1 MFIYGTAYIYMHL
14 FRVCYDSL
22 SLPSSFFTDVSSYL
36 VSSKKRIYKTLIT
49 RGFIWIEQRHI
60 HLFPSPG
67 KKTFN
72 RMGRFGTGHSI
83 HSGYYVHLIDHSTNF
98 SSRIL
103 GFKKK
108 IKFDLDR
115 RTFSD
120 MQSVKISKTVPSPAK
135 WSIRCKCGIDENRP
149 TLIFNSCNCTILKQP
164 SGFFSS
170 IFENAA
176 ED

>member
-83 HSGYYVHLIDHSTNF
+83 HSGYYVHLIEHSTNF

-108 IKFDLDR
+108 SNLTSIEGRFQTCKVSKYRKLFLVLQNDL
-115 RTFSD
+115 SAVNAES
-120 MQSVKISKTVPSPAK
+120 MKIDPP
-135 WSIRCKCGIDENRP
+135 
-149 TLIFNSCNCTILKQP
+149 
-164 SGFFSS
+164 
-170 IFENAA
+170 
-176 ED
+176 